1 MHVVCVNGK
10 GRIYIFSLAH
20 WLLQKSHYQSG
31 RGHLRSA
38 LIVQALVLPST
49 QSLQLSAFLLFQ
61 IPEILT
67 LFVYWPLLSF
77 ELWSQNIWNVSRK
90 GQKKVQELSSQQTFL
105 ARHVLN
111 ETEHSRLQ
119 IWLHRPNLRFQEFRC
134 DRRRD
139 QDHLSTRL
147 PWIGCDPGL
156 ECDVWTQFSNSIRH
170 TLPAQLLACLSASPD
185 RLTPTNSGNFL
196 HLGPLRGSTTTIT
209 GPDTI
214 ALNGILCSSQI
225 GCTLWSGFSCRGIW
239 CRTVVTHFGLDQL
252 TGVTWQKSQDLDAQ
266 RAVLCKSI
274 NSDW

>member
-1 MHVVCVNGK
+1 MVK
-10 GRIYIFSLAH
+10 AEFTFFSLAQ
-20 WLLQKSHYQSG
+20 WLLQKSNYQSG
-31 RGHLRSA
+31 WGHLRNA

-49 QSLQLSAFLLFQ
+49 QPLQRSAFLLFK
-61 IPEILT
+61 IPEVLT
-67 LFVYWPLLSF
+67 LFVYWPLLRF
-77 ELWSQNIWNVSRK
+77 ELWNVSLK

-105 ARHVLN
+105 ARRILN

-119 IWLHRPNLRFQEFRC
+119 IWLHRHKLRFQEFRC

-196 HLGPLRGSTTTIT
+196 HLGPLRGSTTITT

-225 GCTLWSGFSCRGIW
+225 GCTLWSGFSCRDIW

-252 TGVTWQKSQDLDAQ
+252 TGVTWQKSQDLNA
-266 RAVLCKSI
+266 LCKSI
-274 NSDW
+274 NFGWYFGLSLFHC